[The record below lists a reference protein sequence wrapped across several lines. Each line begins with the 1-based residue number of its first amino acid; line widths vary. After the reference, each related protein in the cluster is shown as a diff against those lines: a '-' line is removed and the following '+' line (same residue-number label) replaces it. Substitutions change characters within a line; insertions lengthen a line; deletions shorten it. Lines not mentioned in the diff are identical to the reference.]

1 VNVEDNDIGAMPP
14 DGLGRGRRIV
24 GLFELD
30 VDSSNVVGSNAL
42 TSASSSTSRM
52 RIALGIPDFAS
63 SPPYRARW
71 PNSLG

>member
-1 VNVEDNDIGAMPP
+1 MPP
-14 DGLGRGRRIV
+14 DGLRRDRRIV

-52 RIALGIPDFAS
+52 RIAVGIP
-63 SPPYRARW
+63 PIRQ
-71 PNSLG
+71 